1 MKIKPLRA
9 AALSQRLGASPGA
22 WARTIRRALLATL
35 LAASP
40 VLAWSADAPAQ
51 LRDFIAKVNSGTG
64 QFTQQTVDAKGE
76 SGKRA
81 QSGEF
86 SFQRPGQFKWAVKK
100 PYEQL
105 IVSDGKQ
112 VYQYDPDLAQVT
124 ERKVDQSI
132 GASPAA
138 ILFGSGSLDEA
149 FAIVALPSKQGLDWL
164 RATPRGADAGFTYV
178 DMGFIG
184 NMPARL
190 DLLDSFGQT
199 TRIDLSN
206 IVANPK
212 LPAGEFQFVPPKG
225 VDVVKM

>member
-1 MKIKPLRA
+1 MKIKQTGA
-9 AALSQRLGASPGA
+9 IKRL
-22 WARTIRRALLATL
+22 LLAVL
-35 LAASP
+35 LAATP
-40 VLAWSADAPAQ
+40 LLAWSADAPTQ
-51 LRDFIAKVNSGTG
+51 LRDFAAKVTAGTG
-64 QFTQQTVDAKGE
+64 QFTQQTLDAKGG
-76 SGKRA
+76 SGKRP

-86 SFQRPGQFKWAVKK
+86 SFKRPGQFKWAVKK

-105 IVSDGKQ
+105 IVSDGKL

-138 ILFGSGSLDEA
+138 ILFGSGSLDDA
-149 FAIVALPSKQGLDWL
+149 FSIAAMPGKEGLDWL
-164 RATPRGADAGFTYV
+164 RATPRSADAGFTHV
-178 DMGFIG
+178 DIGFKG

-190 DLLDSFGQT
+190 ELLDSFGQT
-199 TRIDLSN
+199 TRIELSN

-212 LPAGEFQFVPPKG
+212 LAAGEFQFVPPKG

>member
-1 MKIKPLRA
+1 MKTKQAQFITKQEFAFRPR
-9 AALSQRLGASPGA
+9 G
-22 WARTIRRALLATL
+22 WAGKVRQVLLASV

-40 VLAWSADAPAQ
+40 LMAWAADAPAQ
-51 LRDFIAKVNSGTG
+51 LRDFAAKVSAGSG
-64 QFTQQTVDAKGE
+64 QFTQQTLDAKGGT
-76 SGKRA
+76 SKRP

-86 SFQRPGQFKWAVKK
+86 SFKRPGQFKWAVKK

-105 IVSDGKQ
+105 IISDGKL

-149 FAIVALPSKQGLDWL
+149 FSIAALPGKEGLDWL
-164 RATPRGADAGFTYV
+164 RATPRSADAGFTHV
-178 DMGFIG
+178 DIGFKA

-190 DLLDSFGQT
+190 ELLDSFGQV
-199 TRIDLSN
+199 TRIELSN
-206 IVANPK
+206 IAANPK
-212 LPAGEFQFVPPKG
+212 LAADEFKFVPPKG

>member
-1 MKIKPLRA
+1 MKIKN
-9 AALSQRLGASPGA
+9 
-22 WARTIRRALLATL
+22 WAGKLKTALLAAVL
-35 LAASP
+35 VASP
-40 VLAWSADAPAQ
+40 LTAWAADAPAQ
-51 LRDFIAKVNSGTG
+51 LRDFAAKVNSGTG
-64 QFTQQTVDAKGE
+64 QFTQQTVDAKGGG
-76 SGKRA
+76 SKRP

-86 SFQRPGQFKWAVKK
+86 SFKRPGQFKWAVKK

-105 IVSDGKQ
+105 IVSDGKL

-124 ERKVDQSI
+124 ERAVDKSI

-149 FAIVALPSKQGLDWL
+149 FTIAALPGKDGLDWL
-164 RATPRGADAGFTYV
+164 RATPRGADAGFTHV
-178 DMGFIG
+178 DIAFKG

-190 DLLDSFGQT
+190 ELLDSFGQV
-199 TRIDLSN
+199 TRIELSE

-212 LPAGEFQFVPPKG
+212 LAANEFQFVPPKG